1 MNCISIAVS
10 ESRPG
15 EPPNWRVVEV
25 VSTEDPE
32 KWRKKVDQLQ
42 KLGVYTQPVY
52 IDDVKTMVYKHVTYI
67 DLNLVMYS

>member
-1 MNCISIAVS
+1 MNCISTAVS

-15 EPPNWRVVEV
+15 EPPKWRVVEV

-32 KWRKKVDQLQ
+32 KWRKQVDQLQ
-42 KLGVYTQPVY
+42 KLGVYTLPVY

-67 DLNLVMYS
+67 DLSLVMYS